1 MSSYGTTEAEILR
14 SKLIETHRETSIED
28 FFNGVE
34 YETKQG
40 SCYRI
45 QEKRKLKLNTISP
58 QKAKKNIVNDLK
70 LIKGIGDSKSE
81 ILRSK
86 GIETI
91 EDLKEHP
98 RYKDDACKLLD
109 IIDEGDFSRITDYV
123 SNRYPKSH
131 PSSLYSSCFTPNENL
146 LIHGHRDPGT

>member
-28 FFNGVE
+28 FFKGVE

-58 QKAKKNIVNDLK
+58 QKAKKNIINDLK
-70 LIKGIGDSKSE
+70 LIKGIGDLKSE
-81 ILRSK
+81 ILRSN
-86 GIETI
+86 GFETI
-91 EDLKEHP
+91 EDLKDHP
-98 RYKDDACKLLD
+98 RYGDEACLLLD
-109 IIDEGDFSRITDYV
+109 ILDF
-123 SNRYPKSH
+123 
-131 PSSLYSSCFTPNENL
+131 
-146 LIHGHRDPGT
+146 PG